1 MAERVRPIV
10 DLSTTCACGAVSV
23 DVHGP
28 VYSMFL
34 CSCEDCQKATGTGHS
49 AVAIFDSD
57 AVTVTGET
65 SSFNRQ
71 AASGATFTRTFCPR
85 CGTPIHGKSSRGE
98 LAVGPEPRCGDGTER
113 KVPALMLPV
122 GLFGK
127 AVDWF
132 VPNQLIF
139 SRTHREWDTI
149 AADLPRHETY
159 RQRREEH

>member
-1 MAERVRPIV
+1 MTERVRPKV
-10 DLSTTCACGAVSV
+10 DLSARCACGAVRV
-23 DVHGP
+23 DVRGP

-49 AVAIFDSD
+49 AVAIVDPKD
-57 AVTVTGET
+57 VTVSGET
-65 SSFNRQ
+65 RRFDRL
-71 AASGATFTRTFCPR
+71 AASGATFTRTFCPA
-85 CGTPIHGKSSRGE
+85 CGTPIHGKSSR
-98 LAVGPEPRCGDGTER
+98 RDD
-113 KVPALMLPV
+113 ALMLPV

-127 AVDWF
+127 NSDWF

-139 SRTHREWDTI
+139 SRTHRDWDTI